1 MFTWPQLGIHLKLCG
16 ILNVDGFYD
25 GFIQQIQR
33 MVTDGFL
40 RAEQAEQLII
50 DDDIEWLL
58 KGLMTLQPR
67 VLQKWT
73 ECEKVEL

>member
-1 MFTWPQLGIHLKLCG
+1 
-16 ILNVDGFYD
+16 
-25 GFIQQIQR
+25 